1 MRSRKL
7 AIAAVCAAFLSS
19 GGALAAT
26 EQTYDQNFGTAAQK
40 QPTRLSLTA
49 RAVDPAAGAR
59 NYQPAAL
66 RRLELVL
73 PKGTGV
79 DQRAARAC
87 TAAPSAFAARG
98 RRACP
103 AATQVGSGDV
113 VYRQSAPGPVTG
125 TVTVF
130 NRKRGFYLYVDTDV
144 AENYL
149 LQARWQRTGAHRLE
163 LVVPVT
169 PLCMPPGA
177 QAADGRCRDP
187 AGAET
192 DEAVISR
199 LRLALSYHVS
209 GSGKTRRSLLTT
221 PPCGRTKRWTAAAV
235 FGYVDGSRKTRTSAQ
250 RCVPPPRSR

>member
-1 MRSRKL
+1 MRSRTF
-7 AIAAVCAAFLSS
+7 AIVAGCAAFLSS

-26 EQTYDQNFGTAAQK
+26 EQTYEQHFAASGQH
-40 QPTRLSLTA
+40 QATGLSLGA
-49 RAVDPAAGAR
+49 RASDPAAGAR

-87 TAAPSAFAARG
+87 TAAPSAFDEHGRG
-98 RRACP
+98 ACP
-103 AATQVGSGDV
+103 AASRVGAGDLL
-113 VYRQSAPGPVTG
+113 YRQAAPGPVTG
-125 TVTVF
+125 SVTIF

-144 AENYL
+144 AVNYL
-149 LQARWQRTGAHRLE
+149 LEATWRRTATGRLV

-169 PLCMPPGA
+169 PLCVPPGA
-177 QAADGRCRDP
+177 GAADGRCRDS

-199 LRLALSYHVS
+199 LRLALTYRTS
-209 GSGKTRRSLLTT
+209 GSGKTRRSLVTT
-221 PPCGRTKRWTAAAV
+221 PPCARGRRWIANAV
-235 FGYVDGSRKTRTSAQ
+235 FHYAGGSSKTRTSTQ
-250 RCVPPPRSR
+250 RCVPPPKPR